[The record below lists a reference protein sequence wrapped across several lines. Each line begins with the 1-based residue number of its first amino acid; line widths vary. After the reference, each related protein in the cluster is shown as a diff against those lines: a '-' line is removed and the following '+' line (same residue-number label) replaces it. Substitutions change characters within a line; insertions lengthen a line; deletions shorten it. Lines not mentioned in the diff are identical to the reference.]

1 MINKDQYDDIDYTN
15 TLWGHPCCT
24 SPNALNNKTWSPSWG
39 WRERITRIRI
49 PMGLSLNW
57 EVIINPIN
65 EYQSVYLGL
74 YRVLPQI
81 SRQSQVLPIPLL
93 VLLVPILRCLTVKP
107 RAAWRW
113 RWRWP
118 GKSFQLFDLS
128 NSWNIMKH
136 DERSWNMDMSW
147 HIRWNSSKFF
157 KYFNH
162 VTTSW
167 SLRISALCLIGFE
180 NAAECTSPWLLAH
193 RHIGDWLWGR
203 CEPIKNARNW
213 VWRRYSG
220 QSVWCSFCWN
230 CFNPYKNILPKPSTA
245 WPKITWTTGILVQF
259 LQLPQFS
266 QGPLDFQPRSPW
278 IFWSLRCLQPPAC
291 TKRKG
296 CRMVAFIADHLKP
309 LLAVSCGKPISLPLK
324 GMIFTIFT
332 INKWWFLGWLM
343 ALGLP
348 HEGQEQVKPICTE
361 R

>member
-1 MINKDQYDDIDYTN
+1 MINKDQYDDIDYTD
-15 TLWGHPCCT
+15 TLWGHPWLLHVSQCIEQQNMV
-24 SPNALNNKTWSPSWG
+24 S
-39 WRERITRIRI
+39 
-49 PMGLSLNW
+49 M
-57 EVIINPIN
+57 
-65 EYQSVYLGL
+65 LGL
-74 YRVLPQI
+74 EREDHKDYQNPFGSLPKLGNDHVSMPKQWILGFYRVLPQI
-81 SRQSQVLPIPLL
+81 SRQSQDLPIPLL
-93 VLLVPILRCLTVKP
+93 VLLAPILRCLTVKP

-113 RWRWP
+113 RWRWRWP
-118 GKSFQLFDLS
+118 GKSFQLFNLS
-128 NSWNIMKH
+128 FWNIMKH

-180 NAAECTSPWLLAH
+180 NAAECTSPWLLAL
-193 RHIGDWLWGR
+193 RHVEDWLWGR

-230 CFNPYKNILPKPSTA
+230 CFNSYKNILPKPLQND
-245 WPKITWTTGILVQF
+245 PKSLEPLEFWCNSF
-259 LQLPQFS
+259 NFHS
-266 QGPLDFQPRSPW
+266 FHQGPLDFQPRSPW

-309 LLAVSCGKPISLPLK
+309 LLAVSCGKPNKPTIERGWYLPY
-324 GMIFTIFT
+324 
-332 INKWWFLGWLM
+332 
-343 ALGLP
+343 LP
-348 HEGQEQVKPICTE
+348 
-361 R
+361 